1 MPIRLLTSGGGTT
14 TIQPTT
20 SATDYT
26 LTVPAIT
33 ANVITSADS
42 NTITQTMI
50 SRSGFYG
57 GFGPLFMAI
66 PSVIQT
72 LSHNTTTKIALGSK
86 ILDTNGCFD
95 STTNYRFTPN
105 VAGYYVISFSHTYN
119 GTNGRTYYF
128 NPAIYKNGSSV
139 YSYEDY
145 ATLNSGGRF
154 TTGSFSVI
162 MAFNGSTDYVEF
174 YTYVYDYTA
183 TTTIQ
188 LYSATT
194 MTGYYIRGL

>member
-20 SATDYT
+20 SASDYT

-57 GFGPLFMAI
+57 GFGPLFMAS
-66 PSVIQT
+66 PSGTQT
-72 LSHNTTTKIALGSK
+72 LSHNTTTKIALGNE

-95 STTNYRFTPN
+95 PTTNYRFTPN
-105 VAGYYVISFSHTYN
+105 VAGYYMISFTHVYN

-128 NPAIYKNGSSV
+128 NPTIYKNGSNA
-139 YSYEDY
+139 YGIEDY

-154 TTGSFSVI
+154 STSLSVI
-162 MAFNGSTDYVEF
+162 MAFNGSTDYTEF
-174 YTYVYDYTA
+174 YAYAYDYTA

-188 LYSATT
+188 LYASTI
-194 MTGYYIRGL
+194 MIGYFIRGL